1 MNISIGSYK
10 VRVEILVAIV
20 VVFCIIFGYLLY
32 DCCKM
37 NLFEGM
43 NHLQRAQKR
52 AQRAITTAA
61 TAPSATATTSASAA
75 SQIALAEATRMAA
88 ERQAEAERQAAER
101 QAAEAAR
108 QEAAQQEAERQ
119 AEEAERQAEEAERQ
133 AAEELQQEADL
144 KAALEAEADAAEE
157 AAQQELLQAAQQ
169 AAQQAAEEAA
179 LLEEQQA
186 LLQEANRAQQEA
198 NRAQQ
203 TTDRLQQEADRLQQE
218 ADRAS
223 NTVTEGFSGNNYTSM
238 GPEFASVNAP
248 KYIMNPSTW
257 AMQSLTYSPGTKPGA
272 GVQDFWNRQK
282 QQIPPPEGQLDF
294 FAKTEFKPE
303 CCPNTYSTST
313 GCACMDMGSYTFL
326 QQRGFNNIPF
336 SAY

>member
-20 VVFCIIFGYLLY
+20 VVFCIIFGYLLC
-32 DCCKM
+32 DCYKM

-43 NHLQRAQKR
+43 NPLQRARER
-52 AQRAITTAA
+52 AQRAIA
-61 TAPSATATTSASAA
+61 TAGATGGATAGATAGATGGATAGA
-75 SQIALAEATRMAA
+75 TAEAARQEEAA
-88 ERQAEAERQAAER
+88 R

-108 QEAAQQEAERQ
+108 QEAARQEAE
-119 AEEAERQAEEAERQ
+119 AARQ
-133 AAEELQQEADL
+133 AAEEAQQEAARQEADL

-218 ADRAS
+218 VDRAS
-223 NTVTEGFSGNNYTSM
+223 NFTVTEGFSGNNYTSM

-257 AMQSLTYSPGTKPGA
+257 AMPTLTYSPGTKPGA
-272 GVQDFWNRQK
+272 GVQTFWDRPK

-303 CCPNTYSTST
+303 CCPNTYSTSN

-326 QQRGFNNIPF
+326 KQRGFNNIPF
-336 SAY
+336 SEY

>member
-32 DCCKM
+32 DCCYKM

-43 NHLQRAQKR
+43 NPLQRARER
-52 AQRAITTAA
+52 AQQAIAKAA

-75 SQIALAEATRMAA
+75 SQIELAEATRMAA

-101 QAAEAAR
+101 QAEEAAR
-108 QEAAQQEAERQ
+108 QEAAQQ
-119 AEEAERQAEEAERQ
+119 EAERQAEEAERQ

-179 LLEEQQA
+179 RLEEQQA
-186 LLQEANRAQQEA
+186 LLQQANRAQQEA

-257 AMQSLTYSPGTKPGA
+257 AMPTLTYSPGTKPGA

-303 CCPNTYSTST
+303 CCPNTYSTSN

-326 QQRGFNNIPF
+326 KQRGFNNIPF